1 MITKEARRITK
12 NEFEAI
18 LKKMKFFNMKE
29 GYIGEVKDKMEIFLF
44 PCSKANA
51 LITKS
56 EVEEAIE
63 RYKKGEV

>member
-44 PCSKANA
+44 PC
-51 LITKS
+51 
-56 EVEEAIE
+56 
-63 RYKKGEV
+63 